1 MFHYLYIFLQLQQK
15 TTTSNINIP
24 PASAVVAGEGSL
36 LQYGQAM
43 AAETFSGGG
52 GSRDG
57 SAPAAQAKAQPRSMS
72 ERSKLLRIPKPEPG
86 LRCPRCDSTST
97 KFSYFNNYSLAQPR
111 YFCRN
116 CHRYWTR
123 GSALRDIPVGA
134 PYRRR
139 RAKGN
144 KPSAAATAA
153 SASSAALAMTSS
165 CTTNVV
171 VARAPT
177 PQQTTASSSESPVL
191 PQLYN
196 GLASMDTPNVGSNF
210 SWPGAAN
217 LLVMDSAGGRA
228 VSESKM
234 KQQWGTRKLPQSSQM
249 HKLPVFSHAIDQQQ
263 GPAVAVPV
271 TMATPPSMFHP
282 LWSGGD
288 GGIYSGGEGQFHM
301 ITNRDEECPIWAMQA
316 DVNGYTTSY
325 DPIPVIQQVI
335 NLYSVAKN
343 LNRKKPS
350 QSAFKFQ
357 DVTPSIPN
365 QTYITVLEDQL
376 YTK

>member
-1 MFHYLYIFLQLQQK
+1 
-15 TTTSNINIP
+15 
-24 PASAVVAGEGSL
+24 
-36 LQYGQAM
+36 
-43 AAETFSGGG
+43 
-52 GSRDG
+52 
-57 SAPAAQAKAQPRSMS
+57 
-72 ERSKLLRIPKPEPG
+72 
-86 LRCPRCDSTST
+86 
-97 KFSYFNNYSLAQPR
+97 
-111 YFCRN
+111 
-116 CHRYWTR
+116 
-123 GSALRDIPVGA
+123 
-134 PYRRR
+134 
-139 RAKGN
+139 
-144 KPSAAATAA
+144 
-153 SASSAALAMTSS
+153 
-165 CTTNVV
+165 
-171 VARAPT
+171 
-177 PQQTTASSSESPVL
+177 
-191 PQLYN
+191 
-196 GLASMDTPNVGSNF
+196 MDTPNVGSNF

-263 GPAVAVPV
+263 RPAVAVPV